1 MIEIYGRHALP
12 ASIHPRREQHRDDIA
27 DGETV
32 IPSETRSLRHPVL
45 HMYVFPH
52 QSKTDGVHIP
62 GYWTSIELY
71 ERLDSPFVGPKDRP

>member
-12 ASIHPRREQHRDDIA
+12 TSMRPRSEKRGDDIA
-27 DGETV
+27 SGELV
-32 IPSETRSLRHPVL
+32 ISSETPLLMHPVL

-52 QSKTDGVHIP
+52 LSKTDGVHIP

-71 ERLDSPFVGPKDRP
+71 ERLDSPFVGPKDGP